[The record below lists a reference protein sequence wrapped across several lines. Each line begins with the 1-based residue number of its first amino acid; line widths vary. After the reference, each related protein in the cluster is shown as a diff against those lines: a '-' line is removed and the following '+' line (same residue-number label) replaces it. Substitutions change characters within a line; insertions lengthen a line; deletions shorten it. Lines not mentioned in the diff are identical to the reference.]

1 MVQATFL
8 SFVFE
13 LICELPFTTCIV
25 KALIGKVLK
34 KRQTEPQQI
43 LVCADSNPP
52 VGWHL
57 HAPYYKQH
65 MLKRKKHDKSP

>member
-13 LICELPFTTCIV
+13 LICELPFTKCIV

-34 KRQTEPQQI
+34 KGQNLSKSWYVLTPI
-43 LVCADSNPP
+43 L
-52 VGWHL
+52 
-57 HAPYYKQH
+57 
-65 MLKRKKHDKSP
+65 R